1 MMSGSGMWGWGL
13 LWMVLFWG
21 LVIAGIAWLVRVA
34 IESPER
40 GREADTARR
49 VLDERLARGELSVE
63 EYQRRRETLR
73 GRS

>member
-34 IESPER
+34 IDRPER

-63 EYQRRRETLR
+63 EYERRRETLH
-73 GRS
+73 GTS

>member
-1 MMSGSGMWGWGL
+1 MMSGIGMWGWGL

-34 IESPER
+34 IDRPDR
-40 GREADTARR
+40 GREADTART

>member
-21 LVIAGIAWLVRVA
+21 LVIAGIAWLVHVA
-34 IESPER
+34 IDRPER
-40 GREADTARR
+40 GREADTART

-63 EYQRRRETLR
+63 EYERRRETLR
-73 GRS
+73 GTS